1 MVVVI
6 KMGAYINGCLF
17 CVGCLLSRFCGIRSI
32 HDRLKDH
39 LIEMIFNKLY
49 TVWNVHK
56 VFACMFVVD
65 NIYYIMS

>member
-6 KMGAYINGCLF
+6 KMGAYINGCLY
-17 CVGCLLSRFCGIRSI
+17 CVGAYYLDFMVSGI

-39 LIEMIFNKLY
+39 LIEMIFNNLY

-56 VFACMFVVD
+56 FFACMFVVG
-65 NIYYIMS
+65 NISYVMS

>member
-17 CVGCLLSRFCGIRSI
+17 CVGAYYPDFVVSGV

-49 TVWNVHK
+49 TVCNVHK
-56 VFACMFVVD
+56 FFACVLWTIFPT
-65 NIYYIMS
+65 